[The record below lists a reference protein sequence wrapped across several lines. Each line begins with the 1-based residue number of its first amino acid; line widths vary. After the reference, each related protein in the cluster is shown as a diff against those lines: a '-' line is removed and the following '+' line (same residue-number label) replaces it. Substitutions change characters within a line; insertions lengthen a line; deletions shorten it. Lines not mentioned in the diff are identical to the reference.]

1 MKSVF
6 AFSLMAAAIAGS
18 ATSAFGEEK
27 IQNTVNGDQA
37 EAVDCS
43 KQNWPHFSPT
53 CLRNAGQATTVR
65 IVTADRR

>member
-6 AFSLMAAAIAGS
+6 AFSLVAAAIAGS
-18 ATSAFGEEK
+18 ATSAFAQEK
-27 IQNTVNGDQA
+27 IQNTVTAEQA

-43 KQNWPHFSPT
+43 KQNWPNFSPA

-65 IVTADRR
+65 IITADRR

>member
-6 AFSLMAAAIAGS
+6 AFSLLAAAIAGS

-27 IQNTVNGDQA
+27 IQTSVPGERV

-43 KQNWPHFSPT
+43 KQNWPNFSPT
-53 CLRNAGQATTVR
+53 CLRNAGQAATVR
-65 IVTADRR
+65 IITADRR

>member
-6 AFSLMAAAIAGS
+6 AFSLVAAAIAGS
-18 ATSAFGEEK
+18 ATSALGEEK
-27 IQNTVNGDQA
+27 IQTSVIGERA

-43 KQNWPHFSPT
+43 KQNWPNFSPT

-65 IVTADRR
+65 IITADRQ